1 MSTIKPKQG
10 EHPLATKARELHQQL
25 SASYWLLAFASVL
38 IGINTAGGTPWRIVG
53 AVADLLITG
62 LFVVLALAERRWSR

>member
-1 MSTIKPKQG
+1 MKIQPKRG

-38 IGINTAGGTPWRIVG
+38 IGYLTLGSSLVQVLGS
-53 AVADLLITG
+53 VADLLITG
-62 LFVVLALAERRWSR
+62 LFVALALAERRWAR

>member
-1 MSTIKPKQG
+1 MKIQPKQG

-38 IGINTAGGTPWRIVG
+38 IGYLTLGSSLVQVLVS
-53 AVADLLITG
+53 VADLLITG
-62 LFVVLALAERRWSR
+62 LFVALALAEQRWSR